1 MARYKLACA
10 MTRSRRIRGLAA
22 AFPYLPRSLLGEMA
36 DDMDEARFRR
46 GEVIV
51 REGDS
56 ANRFYIIESGQ
67 VEGTKSAQEG
77 DVHVRSMGA
86 GEYFG

>member
-1 MARYKLACA
+1 

-22 AFPYLPRSLLGEMA
+22 AFPHLPRSLLGEMA

-51 REGDS
+51 REGD
-56 ANRFYIIESGQ
+56 
-67 VEGTKSAQEG
+67 
-77 DVHVRSMGA
+77 
-86 GEYFG
+86 